1 VNGSTLS
8 AAIKEKALFLGAS
21 LAGIAS
27 VDAVLRSPSHGDGSQ
42 FQRRFQQG
50 SFIVMALVHSAGNPS
65 LDWWDG
71 RGGTPGNRELQRI
84 SKRLQ
89 HWLKVDC
96 EITSRIIPYQVQRGG
111 IYLKEAAVIAGM
123 GIIGKNNLLI
133 TPRYGAGVRL
143 RALFLEKSLPSDQ
156 PSEFAPCDDCPAPC
170 QAACPQH
177 AFQGGGYDRNRCL
190 RQLLQ
195 DETNR
200 TRLDPGRSVRSVVM
214 YCRACEWACPVCG
227 DA

>member
-1 VNGSTLS
+1 MNGNTLS
-8 AAIKEKALFLGAS
+8 EAIKEKALFLGAS

-27 VDAVLRSPSHGDGSQ
+27 LDAVLQSPSHGDGSK
-42 FQRRFQQG
+42 FHRRFQHG
-50 SFIVMALVHSAGNPS
+50 SFIVMALAHPENSPS

-71 RGGTPGNRELQRI
+71 RGGTPGNRELRGT

-96 EITSRIIPYQVQRGG
+96 GIASRIIPYQVERGG
-111 IYLKEAAVIAGM
+111 IFLKEAAVMAGM

-143 RALFLEKSLPSDQ
+143 RALFLEKRLPSDK
-156 PSEFAPCDDCPAPC
+156 PSEFTPCDACPAPC
-170 QAACPQH
+170 QEACPQH
-177 AFQGGGYDRNRCL
+177 AFQGGTYDRNMCI
-190 RQLLQ
+190 RQMLQ

-200 TRLDPGRSVRSVVM
+200 KRLDLGRGVRSVTA
-214 YCRACEWACPVCG
+214 YCRACEWACPVSV
-227 DA
+227 